1 MSRQAHEADLYRPPR
16 HDVPVGGRSC
26 FTIVDGRQVH
36 YLEWGSPRHGT
47 VVALHGGGQSA
58 YMFEELGAALQ
69 ARFHVVAPD
78 LPEHGDSDPLL
89 DGDWGRHGLARS
101 VLAFL
106 AELGIDQG
114 AFVGASVGG
123 ITSITVGALAPAVV
137 DSLVLIDVAPR
148 MEAAGRE
155 RLIEF
160 FTKADS
166 FASLEEA
173 ARAITEYL
181 PVRKNVRPEN
191 LARSLRQTPDG
202 RWVWKHGLGR
212 RQRLTDQ
219 QAPHIGTAIDPILEG
234 LDDDAR
240 TLTCPTL
247 ILRGAKSDL
256 LTEEAAAELADSL
269 QRAEVAT
276 VGAAGHMAV
285 GDNPATSISL
295 ISEFLTRHPPAAPSP
310 R

>member
-1 MSRQAHEADLYRPPR
+1 MSLQGHEADVYRPPR
-16 HDVPVGGRSC
+16 HDVPAGGRSC
-26 FTIVDGRQVH
+26 FTMVDDRQVH
-36 YLEWGSPRHGT
+36 YLEWGDPRRGT

-69 ARFHVVAPD
+69 SRFHVVAPD
-78 LPEHGDSDPLL
+78 LPEHGDSDGLL
-89 DGDWGRHGLARS
+89 DDEWGRHGLARS

-106 AELGIDQG
+106 AELGVDHG

-123 ITSITVGALAPAVV
+123 ITAITVGVLAPAVV
-137 DSLVLIDVAPR
+137 RSLVLIDVAPR
-148 MEAAGRE
+148 MEAAGRD

-160 FTKADS
+160 FTKVES

-173 ARAITEYL
+173 ARTISEYL
-181 PVRKNVRPEN
+181 PLRKNVRPEN

-212 RQRLTDQ
+212 RQRRAAG
-219 QAPHIGTAIDPILEG
+219 QAPHIGAAIDPILEG

-256 LTEEAAAELADSL
+256 LTEDAALELAASL
-269 QRAEVAT
+269 PRAEMAT
-276 VGAAGHMAV
+276 VGSAGHMAV

-295 ISEFLTRHPPAAPSP
+295 ISDFLARHPPAATLLS
-310 R
+310 

>member
-1 MSRQAHEADLYRPPR
+1 
-16 HDVPVGGRSC
+16 
-26 FTIVDGRQVH
+26 
-36 YLEWGSPRHGT
+36 
-47 VVALHGGGQSA
+47 
-58 YMFEELGAALQ
+58 
-69 ARFHVVAPD
+69 
-78 LPEHGDSDPLL
+78 
-89 DGDWGRHGLARS
+89 
-101 VLAFL
+101 
-106 AELGIDQG
+106 
-114 AFVGASVGG
+114 
-123 ITSITVGALAPAVV
+123 
-137 DSLVLIDVAPR
+137 

-173 ARAITEYL
+173 ALAITEYL

-256 LTEEAAAELADSL
+256 LTRRPPSNSPVPCNERRWPPSAP
-269 QRAEVAT
+269 
-276 VGAAGHMAV
+276 
-285 GDNPATSISL
+285 PATWPSAT
-295 ISEFLTRHPPAAPSP
+295 TRRPPF

>member
-1 MSRQAHEADLYRPPR
+1 M
-16 HDVPVGGRSC
+16 
-26 FTIVDGRQVH
+26 VDGRQVH
-36 YLEWGSPRHGT
+36 YLEWGSPRQGT

-78 LPEHGDSDPLL
+78 LPEHGDSDALL

-106 AELGIDQG
+106 AELGIDRG

-123 ITSITVGALAPAVV
+123 ITSITVGALAPDVV

-160 FTKADS
+160 FTKVDS

-202 RWVWKHGLGR
+202 RWIWKHGLGR

-219 QAPHIGTAIDPILEG
+219 PAPHIGTAIDPILEG

-256 LTEEAAAELADSL
+256 LTEEAALELADSL
-269 QRAEVAT
+269 PRAELAT

-295 ISEFLTRHPPAAPSP
+295 ISDFLARNPPAAQSP